1 MSSFDGPS
9 DPNTPGSPPAGSPPP
24 PPPPG
29 GSFGAPP
36 PPAGGGFGAPPPPA
50 PGGYGGPQAPGGY
63 GAPAAPQTN
72 GLAIGS
78 LVTGIISLLT
88 CGGAGI
94 LALVAI
100 VLGFLGLG
108 KAKEANGSGKGMA
121 IGGLVT
127 GALSLIIGAIFLFT
141 VILAADSVDDEINSD
156 PSDGI
161 CNTDRFLQDPDC

>member
-1 MSSFDGPS
+1 MLRGNHSGENFSLNVRS
-9 DPNTPGSPPAGSPPP
+9 DSIWKKGLTAS
-24 PPPPG
+24 
-29 GSFGAPP
+29 
-36 PPAGGGFGAPPPPA
+36 GGFGAPPPAAGGFGAPP
-50 PGGYGGPQAPGGY
+50 PGGYAAP
-63 GAPAAPQTN
+63 PAAPQSN

-78 LVTGIISLLT
+78 LVTGIISLVT

-108 KAKEANGSGKGMA
+108 KAKEQNGNGKGMA

-127 GALSLIIGAIFLFT
+127 GVLSLIVGAIFLFT
-141 VILAADSVDDEINSD
+141 VILAADSVNDDLDEINSD
-156 PSDGI
+156 PSDGV